1 MSIPAATTYISRHET
16 FISQQQLNATQESK
30 RLNINIMATDTD
42 SHASSGS
49 QYLQDVLGDVL
60 GTQHTVWKFQDFS
73 VTQILREIN
82 FGESRSLK
90 SAFLPFIGALNFVD
104 LVIFSLNAKIHK
116 NQNSEPL
123 NVSKW
128 QILHC

>member
-1 MSIPAATTYISRHET
+1 MQNTSGLRTCILLMSPFFSRMSIPAATTYISRHET

-60 GTQHTVWKFQDFS
+60 GTQQKRQFC
-73 VTQILREIN
+73 
-82 FGESRSLK
+82 
-90 SAFLPFIGALNFVD
+90 ALFD
-104 LVIFSLNAKIHK
+104 PYTMLQKL
-116 NQNSEPL
+116 
-123 NVSKW
+123 SK
-128 QILHC
+128 CEVKA

>member
-1 MSIPAATTYISRHET
+1 MQNTSGLRTCILLMSPFFSRMSIPAATTYISRHET
-16 FISQQQLNATQESK
+16 FISQQQLNATQKSK

-73 VTQILREIN
+73 VTQILREII
-82 FGESRSLK
+82 FAQSTTSKTAVFAIL
-90 SAFLPFIGALNFVD
+90 GALNFVNFRE
-104 LVIFSLNAKIHK
+104 LVNTF
-116 NQNSEPL
+116 
-123 NVSKW
+123 
-128 QILHC
+128 

>member
-1 MSIPAATTYISRHET
+1 MSIPAATTYVSRHET

-60 GTQHTVWKFQDFS
+60 GTQQKDNFAHFS
-73 VTQILREIN
+73 TPI
-82 FGESRSLK
+82 
-90 SAFLPFIGALNFVD
+90 
-104 LVIFSLNAKIHK
+104 
-116 NQNSEPL
+116 
-123 NVSKW
+123 
-128 QILHC
+128 